1 MQMVGTYCRWMIPG
15 LLPFVISLVATKVRA
30 MSVCAALPNLMG

>member
-15 LLPFVISLVATKVRA
+15 LLPFVYAMVIMKVRDTHA
-30 MSVCAALPNLMG
+30 QRP